1 MDLGGLWWT
10 VEEDGEVCGNVVE
23 RVGQMWTMHEIMEAL
38 GEQIF
43 PLYICRYIYC
53 LFFSY
58 GCCLLENG
66 IHPSESIR
74 GKTFNEPI
82 TTVQL

>member
-1 MDLGGLWWT
+1 MDLGGLWWN
-10 VEEDGEVCGNVVE
+10 VEEHGEVWWNVVE

-38 GEQIF
+38 
-43 PLYICRYIYC
+43 
-53 LFFSY
+53 SY

-66 IHPSESIR
+66 INPSESIR